1 MKLNSRT
8 ILLFLALCSTFFSA
22 HVSAMSMVRSYET
35 LILFGGVEPDDAE
48 RFRKHLEK
56 GVVRQVVLSESPIGD
71 LRAGYAIAELIA
83 ANKIN
88 TAVQGNCFS
97 SCAIIFMAGVKRQML
112 AGKALS
118 RTRLGFHG
126 PHKKQTHEVAV
137 AAIPHLREWLLAA
150 TQGKFPEEILNR
162 AMYIDRAGDMM
173 LFYYPGQSRF
183 GDIRF
188 CTEGSIR
195 CEGVEGYDIVSVG
208 ILTTAELLDSDSLAP
223 AASGNK
229 ASQ

>member
-1 MKLNSRT
+1 
-8 ILLFLALCSTFFSA
+8 
-22 HVSAMSMVRSYET
+22 MSMVRSYET

-48 RFRKHLEK
+48 RFRKHLEN
-56 GVVRQVVLSESPIGD
+56 GVVKQVVLSESPGGD
-71 LRAGYAIAELIA
+71 MRAAYAIADLIT

-97 SCAIIFMAGVKRQML
+97 ACAMIFMAGVKRQMV
-112 AGKALS
+112 AGKALP

-126 PHKKQTHEVAV
+126 PHNKHTHEVMK

-162 AMYIDRAGDMM
+162 AMYIDRAGDML

-188 CTEGSIR
+188 CTEGSVR
-195 CEGVEGYDIVSVG
+195 CEGVKGYDIVSVG
-208 ILTTAELLDSDSLAP
+208 IQTADLLDTDTLSPS
-223 AASGNK
+223 AAGK
-229 ASQ
+229 KPDQ